1 MIEQMQPG
9 PELDAAV
16 AAALGWTRVYVE
28 DENRI
33 WGCPPGLDVNG
44 ERRVPAYST
53 HIVVAWQVVERL
65 SQKGWNWSLSR
76 DCGLCGETETKGDMS
91 YRFVLAAPNLP
102 MAGFWAPTAPH
113 AISLAALAAL
123 GAG

>member
-1 MIEQMQPG
+1 MTEQMQPG

-16 AAALGWTRVYVE
+16 AAALGGEYQQDIAWVDWPDGSSEVWVPSQT
-28 DENRI
+28 
-33 WGCPPGLDVNG
+33 WNG
-44 ERRVPAYST
+44 
-53 HIVVAWQVVERL
+53 AWRVVERL

-123 GAG
+123 EEE